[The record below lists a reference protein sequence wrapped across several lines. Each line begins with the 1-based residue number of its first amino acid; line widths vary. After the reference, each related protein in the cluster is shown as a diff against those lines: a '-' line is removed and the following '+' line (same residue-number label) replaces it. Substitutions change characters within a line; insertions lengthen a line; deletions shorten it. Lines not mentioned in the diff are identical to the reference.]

1 MPETVHGTDE
11 VGAPSSGTPER
22 VTQEPTPPDSCP
34 LPRTRVWRHGKLEA
48 EGFPLEQVSDY
59 LEQQGCVVWADLCH
73 PSPAGLTTIA
83 DELSLDP
90 HAVEDTISRHERPKL
105 DRYPDHAFLTAYAV
119 RITAGVRQTGTA
131 GVRQIGTAG
140 ARQPNT
146 ADPRHMNTTGDRQIG
161 TDTVGA
167 RQMAA
172 EAARTGTAGSQG
184 LQTCRISA
192 FILRRALITV
202 RSAHWFGPERFTDRW
217 DASPELL
224 EYGVPALLHAVL
236 DEIVDGHMDAAQDL
250 DDQIEELENLLFND
264 RPMPRQAQRQNF
276 ELRKNLVELRRL
288 VLPMR
293 DVVVSMHRWHGG
305 PTDDPVKGIPAAL
318 EPYYQDLYDHVLR
331 AAEAT
336 EALRDMVT
344 TVFETNLSLQ
354 DARLNN
360 TMRKLSAWAA
370 IIAVPTAV
378 TGFYGQNVPYPG
390 FQHWSGFVASTVVM
404 VGMAVGFF
412 LYFRRRGW
420 L

>member
-1 MPETVHGTDE
+1 MAETLHSTSE
-11 VGAPSSGTPER
+11 VGAPSGGTPGR
-22 VTQEPTPPDSCP
+22 ATPEPTPPESCP
-34 LPRTRVWRHGKLEA
+34 LPRTRVWRHGKLAA

-59 LEQQGCVVWADLCH
+59 LEQEGCVVWADLCH
-73 PSPAGLTTIA
+73 PSDASLATIA
-83 DELSLDP
+83 DELAIDP
-90 HAVEDTISRHERPKL
+90 HAVEDAVSRHERPKL
-105 DRYPDHAFLTAYAV
+105 DRYQDHAFLTAYAV
-119 RITAGVRQTGTA
+119 RVTPGVGT
-131 GVRQIGTAG
+131 
-140 ARQPNT
+140 
-146 ADPRHMNTTGDRQIG
+146 
-161 TDTVGA
+161 
-167 RQMAA
+167 
-172 EAARTGTAGSQG
+172 QG
-184 LQTCRISA
+184 LLTCRVSA
-192 FILRRALITV
+192 FILPRALITV

-217 DASPELL
+217 DASPELF

-236 DEIVDGHMDAAQDL
+236 DEIVDGHIDAAQNL
-250 DDQIEELENLLFND
+250 DDQIEELEDLLFND
-264 RPMPRQAQRQNF
+264 QPMPRKAQRQNF

-305 PTDDPVKGIPAAL
+305 PTNDPVKGIPAAL

-336 EALRDMVT
+336 EALRDMVA

-390 FQHWSGFVASTVVM
+390 FQHWSGFVASTAVT
-404 VGMAVGFF
+404 VGLAVGFF